1 MTANEPRYIYREEI
15 LRWAWWLHT
24 ILVVVWGLNVVV
36 GGWVENGTVELR
48 EKKLGLS
55 VVGQCEASRKI
66 EASVHLA
73 VTLFGFFFLFTF
85 QLLRYQIYLEVRSSS
100 GQQQHSSMMITAS
113 IVPRAELVLFP
124 RIHQHTSQ

>member
-1 MTANEPRYIYREEI
+1 MCRKSIFVSFTNERLRMTAHEPRYIYREEI

-66 EASVHLA
+66 EASVPIA
-73 VTLFGFFFLFTF
+73 GT
-85 QLLRYQIYLEVRSSS
+85 QNKK
-100 GQQQHSSMMITAS
+100 
-113 IVPRAELVLFP
+113 
-124 RIHQHTSQ
+124 